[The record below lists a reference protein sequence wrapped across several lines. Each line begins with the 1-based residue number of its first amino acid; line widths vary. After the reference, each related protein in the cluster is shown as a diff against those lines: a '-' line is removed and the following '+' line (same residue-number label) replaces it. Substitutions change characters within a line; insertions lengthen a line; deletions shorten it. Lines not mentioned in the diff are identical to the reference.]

1 VALERAVA
9 ALEARHDALR
19 LRFVKEA
26 GGWKQVAVK
35 AAGTSE
41 AERAP
46 NASQASH
53 ASDASEEAQASRTS
67 EPLQTSQPSQ
77 AASTAVVR
85 HDHLASLAGL
95 TAACDSIQ
103 SSLNI
108 EQGPVWRIGHFETPD
123 ETRVLIAIHHL
134 AVDGVSWRV
143 LLEELQ
149 TAYEQAERD
158 EPIALPAPSMSWRSW
173 VRAINQYAESS
184 ERVSELAWWQT
195 SLDAPALRA
204 GPLFPPLSSHP
215 QPQKTLLK
223 KLSPD
228 MTTELLRE
236 APRAYKMRV
245 DEVLLAALARA
256 IGDTVVREEVLVE
269 LEGHGRE
276 DVIEGADLSR
286 TVGWFTTQYPLAL
299 PRGMDSADS
308 LLRVRERLA
317 AVPLRGLGWGLLAC
331 CADAASQSALRA
343 LPSPEIGFNY
353 LGRFDQTFDGESRFG
368 FAPESSGD
376 AIAPHARI
384 PDRALDINGWI
395 TGNSLT
401 FNWGYAP
408 QFLSDELAEELFASF
423 ESALGEL
430 LAHLR
435 TATSQ
440 PQMSASLKAVPESIE
455 ALARRDAV
463 AASWA
468 ARAVYEASLPVP
480 SADALAGWFARRRP
494 QDANARA
501 RAVSSPVV
509 PLNALGAPAT
519 LFCLHPGYG
528 MVGEYRTL
536 AQALNGRV
544 TLIAMQAPALRG
556 EPWEGDTFEALAAH
570 YAQRIETLQ
579 PHGDYALLG
588 WSFGGRLAIAIA
600 DHFERRGARVSF
612 VGIVDTAT
620 HRVDGAA
627 PIVDESSVA
636 APELASL
643 DGAEPSLLGKALAVD
658 SMHADLM
665 SRHELP
671 RVACDLHVWRARRV
685 ADPRRRM
692 SWADRTR
699 GRLHEFDID
708 ATHSSIVHHPLLA
721 AQLAQW
727 FGQPLPRNGD
737 PSASLHGDA

>member
-1 VALERAVA
+1 
-9 ALEARHDALR
+9 
-19 LRFVKEA
+19 
-26 GGWKQVAVK
+26 
-35 AAGTSE
+35 T
-41 AERAP
+41 
-46 NASQASH
+46 
-53 ASDASEEAQASRTS
+53 
-67 EPLQTSQPSQ
+67 
-77 AASTAVVR
+77 
-85 HDHLASLAGL
+85 
-95 TAACDSIQ
+95 
-103 SSLNI
+103 
-108 EQGPVWRIGHFETPD
+108 
-123 ETRVLIAIHHL
+123 
-134 AVDGVSWRV
+134 
-143 LLEELQ
+143 
-149 TAYEQAERD
+149 
-158 EPIALPAPSMSWRSW
+158 SMSWRAW
-173 VRAINQYAESS
+173 VRAINQYAESA

-228 MTTELLRE
+228 MTAELLRE

-256 IGDTVVREEVLVE
+256 IGDTVARGEVLVE

-395 TGNSLT
+395 AGNSLT

-440 PQMSASLKAVPESIE
+440 PQTSAPLRAVPESFE

-501 RAVSSPVV
+501 RAVSSPAV

-600 DHFERRGARVSF
+600 DHLERRGARVSF

-620 HRVDGAA
+620 HRVDGTA
-627 PIVDESSVA
+627 PIVDEGSVA
-636 APELASL
+636 APELALL

-658 SMHADLM
+658 SMHAELM
-665 SRHELP
+665 SRHALP
-671 RVACDLHVWRARRV
+671 RVACDLHVWRALRV

-721 AQLAQW
+721 AQLAQR
-727 FGQPLPRNGD
+727 FAQPLPRNEE

>member
-1 VALERAVA
+1 
-9 ALEARHDALR
+9 
-19 LRFVKEA
+19 
-26 GGWKQVAVK
+26 
-35 AAGTSE
+35 
-41 AERAP
+41 
-46 NASQASH
+46 
-53 ASDASEEAQASRTS
+53 
-67 EPLQTSQPSQ
+67 
-77 AASTAVVR
+77 
-85 HDHLASLAGL
+85 
-95 TAACDSIQ
+95 
-103 SSLNI
+103 
-108 EQGPVWRIGHFETPD
+108 
-123 ETRVLIAIHHL
+123 
-134 AVDGVSWRV
+134 V

-158 EPIALPAPSMSWRSW
+158 EPIALPATSMSWRAW

-195 SLDAPALRA
+195 ALDAPALRA

-228 MTTELLRE
+228 MTAELLRE
-236 APRAYKMRV
+236 APRAYRMRV

-256 IGDTVVREEVLVE
+256 IGDTVARDEVLVE

-286 TVGWFTTQYPLAL
+286 TIGWFTTQYPLAL

-331 CADAASQSALRA
+331 CADAASRSALSA
-343 LPSPEIGFNY
+343 LSSPEIGFNY
-353 LGRFDQTFDGESRFG
+353 MGRFDQTFDGESRFG

-395 TGNSLT
+395 AGNSLT

-408 QFLSDELAEELFASF
+408 QFLSDELAEQLFASF

-435 TATSQ
+435 TASSQ
-440 PQMSASLKAVPESIE
+440 SQTSASPRAVPESFE

-463 AASWA
+463 AGSWA
-468 ARAVYEASLPVP
+468 ARAVYEAGLPVP
-480 SADALAGWFARRRP
+480 SAHALAGWFARRRP
-494 QDANARA
+494 LDANARA
-501 RAVSSPVV
+501 CAVSSPAV

-556 EPWEGDTFEALAAH
+556 EPWEGDSLEVLAAH

-600 DHFERRGARVSF
+600 DHFERHGARVSF

-627 PIVDESSVA
+627 PVVDEGSVA
-636 APELASL
+636 APELALL

-665 SRHELP
+665 SRHALP
-671 RVACDLHVWRARRV
+671 RVGCDLHVWRARRV

-721 AQLAQW
+721 AQLVQW
-727 FGQPLPRNGD
+727 FAQPLPRNDD
-737 PSASLHGDA
+737 PSASLHGDS

>member
-1 VALERAVA
+1 
-9 ALEARHDALR
+9 
-19 LRFVKEA
+19 
-26 GGWKQVAVK
+26 
-35 AAGTSE
+35 
-41 AERAP
+41 
-46 NASQASH
+46 
-53 ASDASEEAQASRTS
+53 
-67 EPLQTSQPSQ
+67 
-77 AASTAVVR
+77 
-85 HDHLASLAGL
+85 L
-95 TAACDSIQ
+95 TAACDRIQ

-108 EQGPVWRIGHFETPD
+108 EHGPIWRVGHFETPD

-149 TAYEQAERD
+149 AAYEQAERD
-158 EPIALPAPSMSWRSW
+158 EPIALTAPSMSWQAW
-173 VRAINQYAESS
+173 VRAIHQYAESS
-184 ERVSELAWWQT
+184 ERVTELAWWQT
-195 SLDAPALRA
+195 ALDAPALRA
-204 GPLFPPLSSHP
+204 GPLFPPLSAHP

-228 MTTELLRE
+228 MTAALLRE
-236 APRAYKMRV
+236 APRAYRMRV

-256 IGDTVVREEVLVE
+256 IGDTVARDEVLVE

-276 DVIEGADLSR
+276 DVIDGTDLSR

-299 PRGMDSADS
+299 PRGTSAADS

-331 CADAASQSALRA
+331 CADAASRSALRA

-353 LGRFDQTFDGESRFG
+353 LGRFDQTFDVESRFG
-368 FAPESSGD
+368 FALESSGD
-376 AIAPHARI
+376 AIAPHARL

-395 TGNSLT
+395 AGDALAL
-401 FNWGYAP
+401 NWGYAP
-408 QFLSDELAEELFASF
+408 QFVSDALAEQLFASF
-423 ESALGEL
+423 EFALGEL
-430 LAHLR
+430 LAHLS
-435 TATSQ
+435 AAAPQ
-440 PQMSASLKAVPESIE
+440 PQTPASPRAVPESLE
-455 ALARRDAV
+455 THARHDAV
-463 AASWA
+463 AASWT
-468 ARAVYEASLPVP
+468 ARAVYEASLPMP
-480 SADALAGWFARRRP
+480 SADALAGWFARRLP
-494 QDANARA
+494 QDSNARA
-501 RAVSSPVV
+501 CAVPSPAV

-544 TLIAMQAPALRG
+544 TLIAIQAPALRG
-556 EPWEGDTFEALAAH
+556 DPWRGDTFEALAAH
-570 YAQRIETLQ
+570 YAQCIETLQ

-627 PIVDESSVA
+627 PVADESHGA
-636 APELASL
+636 ALELALL
-643 DGAEPSLLGKALAVD
+643 DGAEPSLLGKALAAD
-658 SMHADLM
+658 SMHAELM
-665 SRHELP
+665 SRHVLP
-671 RVACDLHVWRARRV
+671 RVGCDLHVWRARRI

-721 AQLAQW
+721 TQLAQW
-727 FGQPLPRNGD
+727 FAQPLPQHDD
-737 PSASLHGDA
+737 PSVSLHREP